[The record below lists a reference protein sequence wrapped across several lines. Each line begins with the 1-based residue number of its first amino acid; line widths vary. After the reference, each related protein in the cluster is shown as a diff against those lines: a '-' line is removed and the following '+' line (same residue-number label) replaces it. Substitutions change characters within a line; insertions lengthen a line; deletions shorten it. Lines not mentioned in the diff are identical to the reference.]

1 MNKKE
6 SHERP
11 AILRHSPA
19 ETIGVCDYRREK
31 MFMGINGTVWRVI
44 PLRPVGQIGNSMK
57 SKNYKWKRALLS
69 ALMAFGF
76 ACGTRAASNTND
88 GYTELDLISDGSN
101 TNAVQ
106 TDPNVVNAWG
116 IVAGTKT
123 LWINDNETG
132 LMTGY
137 NPVGKPIKPIVNIP
151 SPAGSTGG
159 NPTGL
164 VLNNT
169 SSFMITVGN
178 KSVPATFLIATEDG
192 LIVAWNS
199 ALGTNSVVVVNN
211 SASNTVPVP
220 DGNTSTH
227 AVYKGLAIVTDEAGV
242 PHLYAANFSG
252 GVVDEFD
259 GNFHYVKSFTDE
271 NAPDSFAPFNVRNLR
286 GRLFVTFAKQSLPD
300 AEDDAS
306 GPGRGLLD
314 IFDADGTLL
323 RRMVR
328 EGNQLN
334 SPWGMVIAPPN
345 FGKFSRALLVGN
357 FGDGRINAFD
367 LLTGKWLG
375 DFHRP
380 NGDELFIGGL
390 WGLTFEKEEVPG
402 NECNFS
408 AQRLYFT
415 AGPNDESQG
424 LVGVL
429 RPVSPAFPPA
439 Q

>member
-1 MNKKE
+1 
-6 SHERP
+6 
-11 AILRHSPA
+11 
-19 ETIGVCDYRREK
+19 
-31 MFMGINGTVWRVI
+31 
-44 PLRPVGQIGNSMK
+44 MK
-57 SKNYKWKRALLS
+57 SKLYKLQRAFLAALL
-69 ALMAFGF
+69 AFGF
-76 ACGTRAASNTND
+76 VSGVRAASNTNG
-88 GYTELDLISDGSN
+88 GYTELDLISNGFD

-123 LWINDNETG
+123 IWVNDNETG

-137 NPVGKPIKPIVNIP
+137 NPVGKPVKPIVNIP
-151 SPAGSTGG
+151 SPGGPTGG

-169 SSFMITVGN
+169 SSFMITAGG
-178 KSVPATFLIATEDG
+178 KTVPATFLITTEDG
-192 LIVAWNS
+192 LIVAWNN

-211 SASNTVPVP
+211 SSSNTVPVP
-220 DGNTSTH
+220 GGNTSTH
-227 AVYKGLAIVTDEAGV
+227 AVYKGLAIVTDENGV

-259 GNFHYVKSFTDE
+259 GNFNYVKSFTDE
-271 NAPDSFAPFNVRNLR
+271 NVPNSFAPFNVRNLR

-306 GPGRGLLD
+306 GPGRGQLD
-314 IFDADGTLL
+314 IFDADGTVL
-323 RRMVR
+323 RRVVKD
-328 EGNQLN
+328 GGQLN

-357 FGDGRINAFD
+357 FGDGAINAYD

-375 DFHRP
+375 NFTRP
-380 NGDELFIGGL
+380 NGDQLFISGL

-402 NECNFS
+402 NECGFT

-415 AGPNDESQG
+415 AGPNGESNG
-424 LVGVL
+424 LVGIL
-429 RPVSPAFPPA
+429 RPVSPAFPPV